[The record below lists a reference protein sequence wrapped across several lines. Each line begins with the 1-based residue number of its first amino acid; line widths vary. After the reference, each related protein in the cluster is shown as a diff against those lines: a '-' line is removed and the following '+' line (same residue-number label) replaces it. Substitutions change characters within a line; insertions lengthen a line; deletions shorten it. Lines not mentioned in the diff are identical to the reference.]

1 MSRVGYRRRRPVEVA
16 LIVLVL
22 GALAGCANPTPPAA
36 DSGSGPAG
44 SSPAGPAPLVS
55 PADPAPLGPRDGGP
69 GSVGPA
75 GPSGTGSTSPDWSR
89 FPVTVKPRP
98 IVLVGPD
105 VDGPASGFPDG
116 DSKLAFING
125 QVRATV
131 SLPSA
136 PAGGMAGYPVESATA
151 AATRLTG
158 GPRDGVQTSRELSV
172 VAAQLVTHPFATDRG
187 RVGLPAWQLRLEG
200 ISDAVFVL
208 AVTPTVRFPAVVQE
222 GMASGGDV
230 LLGADGRSITVRFT
244 ARHVSTSPCD
254 VGFTSTMTV
263 AEHQTAVTLA
273 IKIAN
278 DPPAPGAEA
287 VSCPAIGIAPPVG
300 PPAAGAPDT
309 RTIRL
314 AAPLGE
320 RVVVD
325 GDGRPFV
332 VTSA

>member
-1 MSRVGYRRRRPVEVA
+1 MTT
-16 LIVLVL
+16 
-22 GALAGCANPTPPAA
+22 N
-36 DSGSGPAG
+36 
-44 SSPAGPAPLVS
+44 
-55 PADPAPLGPRDGGP
+55 
-69 GSVGPA
+69 
-75 GPSGTGSTSPDWSR
+75 
-89 FPVTVKPRP
+89 PRP

-105 VDGPASGFPDG
+105 VDGPARGFPDG
-116 DSKLAFING
+116 PSKEAFVYG

-131 SLPSA
+131 PLPSA
-136 PAGGMAGYPVESATA
+136 PSASMAGYPIMTA
-151 AATRLTG
+151 AAAVARLTDT
-158 GPRDGVQTSRELSV
+158 PHDRTPTSELHV
-172 VAAQLVTHPFATDRG
+172 VAAQLVTHPFPTDRG
-187 RVGLPAWQLRLEG
+187 QVPLPAWQLRLEG

-208 AVTPTVRFPAVVQE
+208 AVPAAARFPAVLQD
-222 GMASGGDV
+222 GPTAGGYL

-273 IKIAN
+273 IRITN

-309 RTIRL
+309 RTITL
-314 AAPLGE
+314 SAPLGE

-325 GDGRPFV
+325 SDGRPFV